1 MHDSD
6 FDEVWNGHEYD
17 SECDQKDTVRDKI
30 GIDHECQPTDEGHNH
45 FLLFTIYEETES
57 D

>member
-6 FDEVWNGHEYD
+6 SDEVRNSHEYD

-30 GIDHECQPTDEGHNH
+30 GIDHECQPTDEGHDH
-45 FLLFTIYEETES
+45 FLFFAIYEETES